1 MHPLKDYY
9 ITGDLHSAAL
19 IAKNGSV
26 EWLCFPNFDSP
37 SIFASLLDEGAG
49 RFKLDMPDYTIN
61 SNYIEN
67 TGIVEFSLASKKQKI
82 SIHDFMVPQEVK
94 ECNNHFFVRK
104 LIGIKGTH
112 KVKFFYDPKPDYAR
126 READI
131 LQNNTTLQTFI
142 EENRLILHLP
152 DSCQVDKK
160 NTGYELTVELKENEE
175 KTFVLEYILVKN
187 NSVFKGQNLEK
198 STMHF
203 WQSWVKKGRF
213 FNYYRNQLIRSMI
226 TLKMMQFY
234 PSGAFVAAPTTS
246 LPEEI
251 GGIRNWDYRYVWIR
265 DATFTLY
272 AFHIADYT
280 EEAEGFFKFVQEI
293 ARRHKQKEFEINT
306 VYTIWGDKAPT
317 EIELGLKGYK
327 NSNPVR
333 VGNDATNQF
342 QLDVYGS
349 LIDAH
354 YFMAENQKDSIILD
368 KDSIMA
374 LVDKIRFKWMDPD
387 RGIWEVRNNQF
398 HNTYSKVMCWV
409 GIDRTLRMKEDL
421 GLSNKEIEGL
431 EELRSTIY
439 NWIWENCYDP
449 LRENLMQF
457 AGSQEVDATN
467 FLFVLVQFLD
477 KDNDITKKIM
487 ENTYSKLSENKIFI
501 YRYHSEDGL
510 KGKESSFV
518 LCIYW
523 YISALAII
531 GETRKSSEL
540 FKAFEKYVSKTGLIS
555 EQIDAD
561 SGEYLGNCP
570 QAFSHLGLVMSV
582 YYLDRYGNKG

>member
-37 SIFASLLDEGAG
+37 SIFASLLDEEAG
-49 RFKLDMPDYTIN
+49 SFKIDMPDYTTDDH
-61 SNYIEN
+61 YIEN
-67 TGIVEFSLASKKQKI
+67 TGIIEFSFSNKKNKFKV
-82 SIHDFMVPQEVK
+82 HDFMVPQEVK

-104 LIGIKGTH
+104 LIGVKE
-112 KVKFFYDPKPDYAR
+112 KVKVKLFYDPKPDYAR
-126 READI
+126 RGADI
-131 LQNNTTLQTFI
+131 LQKNTTLQTFI
-142 EENRLILHLP
+142 EENKMVLHFP
-152 DSCQVDKK
+152 ESCKIEKK

-175 KTFVLEYILVKN
+175 KSFVIEYIMNKN
-187 NSVFKGQNLEK
+187 NSVIKGQDLEK
-198 STMHF
+198 STLDF
-203 WQSWVKKGRF
+203 WNKWVKKGHY
-213 FNYYRNQLIRSMI
+213 FNYYKHQLIRSMI

-234 PSGAFVAAPTTS
+234 PTGAFVAAPTTS

-251 GGIRNWDYRYVWIR
+251 GGIRNWDYRFVWIR

-280 EEAEGFFKFVQEI
+280 EEAEGFFRFVQEI

-306 VYTIWGDKAPT
+306 VYTIWGDEAPT
-317 EIELGLKGYK
+317 EIELSMKGYK

-333 VGNDATNQF
+333 AGNDATNQF

-374 LVDKIRFKWMDPD
+374 LVDKIRLKWMEPD

-421 GLSNKEIEGL
+421 GLSKKEVDEL
-431 EELRSTIY
+431 RELRSNIY
-439 NWIWENCYDP
+439 NWIWENCYDSSGG
-449 LRENLMQF
+449 NLMQF

-477 KDNDITKKIM
+477 KNSDITKKIM
-487 ENTYSKLSENKIFI
+487 ENTYSRLSENKIFI
-501 YRYHSEDGL
+501 YRYHSGDGL

-531 GETRKSSEL
+531 GEIKKSSEI

-555 EQIDAD
+555 EQIDTD
-561 SGEYLGNCP
+561 SGEYLGNYP